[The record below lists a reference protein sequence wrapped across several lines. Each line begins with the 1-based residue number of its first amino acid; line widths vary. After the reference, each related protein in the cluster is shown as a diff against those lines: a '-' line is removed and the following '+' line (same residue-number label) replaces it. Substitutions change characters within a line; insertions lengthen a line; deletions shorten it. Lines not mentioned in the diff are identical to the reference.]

1 MRVKRESG
9 ENPERCSHCVREFFL
24 KPLGNREGRKT
35 MNEVRRPACHVD
47 DLICCLRIGFPA
59 IMYTGRIPLY
69 PVVYMNNVV
78 ENCRSN
84 AAVLYCNNIT
94 KKEEES

>member
-1 MRVKRESG
+1 MWMIGSAVYGSVFRQ
-9 ENPERCSHCVREFFL
+9 L
-24 KPLGNREGRKT
+24 YIREG
-35 MNEVRRPACHVD
+35 
-47 DLICCLRIGFPA
+47 FS
-59 IMYTGRIPLY
+59 LY
-69 PVVYMNNVV
+69 PVLYMKTVE

>member
-1 MRVKRESG
+1 VRIRNDAVTVYGSFSLNHWKTGKERET
-9 ENPERCSHCVREFFL
+9 L
-24 KPLGNREGRKT
+24 
-35 MNEVRRPACHVD
+35 NEVRRPACHVD
-47 DLICCLRIGFPA
+47 DRICCLRIGFPA